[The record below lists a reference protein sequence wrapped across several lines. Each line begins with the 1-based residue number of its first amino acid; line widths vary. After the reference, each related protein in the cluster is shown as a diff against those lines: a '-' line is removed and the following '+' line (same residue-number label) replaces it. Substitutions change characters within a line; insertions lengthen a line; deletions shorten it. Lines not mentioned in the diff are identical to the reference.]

1 MSYKHTQNNTLPG
14 PQLVSGAL
22 IEVAKPLGNQQFR
35 VWEKMKMVQ
44 YTPVILNPNTANLCL
59 DFTSGEVSFYDP
71 KDMTHIYNH
80 KDTFTER

>member
-22 IEVAKPLGNQQFR
+22 IEVAKPLGNLQFR

-59 DFTSGEVSFYDP
+59 SVSDDLTSKLPVIHS
-71 KDMTHIYNH
+71 
-80 KDTFTER
+80 ER